1 MFSRY
6 IAGQYWIKSNKVSVH
21 QSLVK
26 EMPLLSRRKSKRWQK
41 TMFHP
46 GTDYVKLLVLH
57 SHFIFVKQ
65 IFSYCFSYVA
75 FYLWL
80 HFADYCFSRQGVD
93 KFRYQKLISFSYD
106 KKKEKKSY
114 LLLHDYDIRNGL
126 TVNFI
131 MLSRNMLYFGVVRTL
146 LLCYKWY

>member
-1 MFSRY
+1 MPLIMQALNV

-26 EMPLLSRRKSKRWQK
+26 EMPLLSRRKWKRLQK

-106 KKKEKKSY
+106 KKKRKKK
-114 LLLHDYDIRNGL
+114 
-126 TVNFI
+126 
-131 MLSRNMLYFGVVRTL
+131 LSPSPWLW
-146 LLCYKWY
+146 YKEWLNS

>member
-1 MFSRY
+1 MQALNV

-26 EMPLLSRRKSKRWQK
+26 EMPLLSRRKWKRLQK

-65 IFSYCFSYVA
+65 IFFYCFSYVA
-75 FYLWL
+75 FYLWVHCGL
-80 HFADYCFSRQGVD
+80 LFLLTRGRQILLS
-93 KFRYQKLISFSYD
+93 KAYLLLLWE
-106 KKKEKKSY
+106 KKKKKKSF
-114 LLLHDYDIRNGL
+114 LLLHDYDIKNGL

-131 MLSRNMLYFGVVRTL
+131 MLSRNMLYLVL
-146 LLCYKWY
+146 